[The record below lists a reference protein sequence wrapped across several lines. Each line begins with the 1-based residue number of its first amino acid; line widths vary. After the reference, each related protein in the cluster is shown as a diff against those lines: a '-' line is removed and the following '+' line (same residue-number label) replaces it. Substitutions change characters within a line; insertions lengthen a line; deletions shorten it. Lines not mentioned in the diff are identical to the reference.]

1 MRNSKTHSVTMKK
14 KLIKCQSVFNAYN
27 EIQYAYGDVL
37 DNNTEVV
44 DIKCNVKLIGCPE
57 GEHYTTDFYCTK
69 SNGEIMVRECVDK
82 NKLLKPMT
90 VKILDI
96 SRNYWLSKGITD
108 WGIVLGE
115 CK

>member
-14 KLIKCQSVFNAYN
+14 KLMKCQSVFNAYN
-27 EIQYAYGDVL
+27 EIQYVYGDVL

-69 SNGEIMVRECVDK
+69 MNGEIMVRECVDK

-90 VKILDI
+90 VKMLDM
-96 SRNYWLSKGITD
+96 
-108 WGIVLGE
+108 
-115 CK
+115 